1 MKSAYELAME
11 KLEADEPSQTL
22 TTAQKDAIAE
32 IQIRYTAKVAER
44 EVFLQKQL
52 DNALQSGNLTEAE
65 AIREQLTRE
74 KARLEEEKE
83 AEKEK
88 IRAPRS

>member
-11 KLEADEPSQTL
+11 KLEAEEPSTVL
-22 TTAQKDAIAE
+22 TATQKEALASIDT
-32 IQIRYTAKVAER
+32 RYTAKIAER

-52 DNALQSGNLTEAE
+52 QSAVDSGNPTEAE
-65 AIREQLTRE
+65 AIREQLIRE
-74 KARLEEEKE
+74 KARLEDERE

-88 IRAPRS
+88 LRAEM